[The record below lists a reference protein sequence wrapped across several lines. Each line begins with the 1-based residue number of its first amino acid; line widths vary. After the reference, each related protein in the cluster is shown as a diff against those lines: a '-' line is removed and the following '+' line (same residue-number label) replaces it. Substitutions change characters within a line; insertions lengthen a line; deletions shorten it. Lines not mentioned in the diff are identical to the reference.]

1 MDSAAG
7 KLDNPVTMKASE
19 FKSKCLQL
27 MDEVAAGGGEVI
39 ITKHGRPIC
48 RLVPCRTKPSTLFGI
63 DRGRIQVSGHIVGPV
78 DVAWEA
84 ETDPDRS
91 VAP

>member
-1 MDSAAG
+1 MGSATRNLDSS
-7 KLDNPVTMKASE
+7 VTMKASE
-19 FKSKCLQL
+19 FKAKCLQL

-39 ITKHGRPIC
+39 FTKHGRPIS
-48 RLVPCRTKPSTLFGI
+48 RLVPYRTKPSTLFGI
-63 DRGRIQVSGHIVGPV
+63 DRGRIQVSGDIVGPV

-84 ETDPDRS
+84 EADPDRS

>member
-1 MDSAAG
+1 MEGTTG
-7 KLDNPVTMKASE
+7 KHGNPVTMKASE
-19 FKSKCLQL
+19 FKAKCLQL

-39 ITKHGRPIC
+39 ITKHGRPIS
-48 RLVPCRTKPSTLFGI
+48 RLVPFRTKPSTLFGI
-63 DRGRIQVSGHIVGPV
+63 DRGRIQVTGDIVGPP

-84 ETDPDRS
+84 ETDSDRS